1 MIWDLHNH
9 INGLPGSTPDEHM
22 ENLLRF
28 ADRMGIERICVFMG
42 YPFINEPTPEQL
54 RTQNDQ
60 VLQALAHWSHRA
72 FGFVYLSPQ
81 HLEFSLK
88 EFDRCVRNGPMV
100 GVKLWVAKRASAPE
114 LDPIV
119 EAAASMNAVIFQHTW
134 HKTTGNLRGESEPA
148 DVATLAGRHP
158 GVPIICGHS
167 GGEWETGIRAIRH
180 LPDVYADVAG
190 GDPTNG
196 FVEMAVRELGAHR
209 VLYGSDSP
217 GRSYASQL
225 AKVMGADISEADRKL
240 ILGENLKRMMMPILR
255 RKGIRV

>member
-134 HKTTGNLRGESEPA
+134 HKTTGNLRGNRSRPTWPRSPG
-148 DVATLAGRHP
+148 ATLACRLSAGTAAANGRRAFAP
-158 GVPIICGHS
+158 SATCRMYTPTWRAATPRTDSSRWRCVNS
-167 GGEWETGIRAIRH
+167 GRTA
-180 LPDVYADVAG
+180 
-190 GDPTNG
+190 
-196 FVEMAVRELGAHR
+196 FC
-209 VLYGSDSP
+209 
-217 GRSYASQL
+217 
-225 AKVMGADISEADRKL
+225 MGATRPAAAMHR
-240 ILGENLKRMMMPILR
+240 NWPR
-255 RKGIRV
+255 